1 MFFPQTMQTLGNN
14 ANKDNNWGKSKE
26 KYDGISS
33 KATVSS
39 LSFGQKMLL
48 ILESFFPSRKI
59 QPTLYAQILV

>member
-26 KYDGISS
+26 KYDAISS

-39 LSFGQKMLL
+39 LSFGQK
-48 ILESFFPSRKI
+48 S
-59 QPTLYAQILV
+59 Y